1 MKGDKMIFKDR
12 ILSAEKARKAVDQKL
27 FEELGTPVDLV
38 DPAYSIW
45 INHLQPME
53 RYDLVVELRKEG
65 KCNGSVEEQVEEAV
79 THIDSVLK
87 ECANV

>member
-45 INHLQPME
+45 INH
-53 RYDLVVELRKEG
+53 
-65 KCNGSVEEQVEEAV
+65 S
-79 THIDSVLK
+79 
-87 ECANV
+87 